1 MRIGL
6 TGGIGSGKSEV
17 AAELERCGAFVIDT
31 DEVAREAV
39 APGSSALAA
48 IARNWPGTVV
58 DGVLD
63 RAALAAAVFED
74 GAERLKL
81 NGILHPEIRR
91 IAFARERKAAPGQL
105 IVHVVPLLFESD
117 YAKLVDRTVL
127 VIAPPERRIE
137 RVMARDGTERDAVRA
152 RMRAQID
159 PESARQLADVIIEN
173 DGDIERLRDRSRDLY
188 RRLATVPNG

>member
-1 MRIGL
+1 MRLGL

-31 DEVAREAV
+31 DDVAREAV

-48 IARNWPGTVV
+48 IGRHWPGTVV
-58 DGVLD
+58 DGKLD
-63 RAALAAAVFED
+63 RSALAEAVFND
-74 GAERLKL
+74 DAERLKL

-91 IAFARERKAAPGQL
+91 IAFAREREAAPGQL
-105 IVHVVPLLFESD
+105 IVHVVPLLFEND

-137 RVMARDGTERDAVRA
+137 RVMTRDGAQPEAVRA

-159 PESARQLADVIIEN
+159 PERARALADEIIEN
-173 DGDIERLRDRSRDLY
+173 DGDIEQLRNRSRELY
-188 RRLATVPNG
+188 HRFAVGPSG

>member
-31 DEVAREAV
+31 DVVAREAV
-39 APGSSALAA
+39 APGSPALAA
-48 IARNWPGTVV
+48 IARHWPGAVV
-58 DGVLD
+58 DGMLD
-63 RAALAAAVFED
+63 RTTLAEAVFED
-74 GAERLKL
+74 DAERLKL

-91 IAFARERKAAPGQL
+91 IAFARESEAAPGQP

-137 RVMARDGTERDAVRA
+137 RVMARDGAERDAVRA

-159 PESARQLADVIIEN
+159 PERARTLADEIIEN

-188 RRLATVPNG
+188 RRLVTAPNG

>member
-31 DEVAREAV
+31 DDVAREAV

-48 IARNWPGTVV
+48 IARHWPGTVV
-58 DGVLD
+58 DGKLD
-63 RAALAAAVFED
+63 RSALAEAVFD
-74 GAERLKL
+74 DDAERLKL

-91 IAFARERKAAPGQL
+91 IAFAREREAAPGQL
-105 IVHVVPLLFESD
+105 IVHVVPLLFETD

-127 VIAPPERRIE
+127 VVAPPERRIE
-137 RVMARDGTERDAVRA
+137 RVMTRDGAQRDAVRA
-152 RMRAQID
+152 RMRAQIE
-159 PESARQLADVIIEN
+159 PERARALADEIIEN
-173 DGDIERLRDRSRDLY
+173 DGDIEQLRNRSRELY
-188 RRLATVPNG
+188 RRFAVGPNG

>member
-17 AAELERCGAFVIDT
+17 AAELERCGALVIDT
-31 DEVAREAV
+31 DAVAREAV

-48 IARNWPGTVV
+48 IARHWPGTVV
-58 DGVLD
+58 DGTLD
-63 RAALAAAVFED
+63 RAALAEAVFDNES
-74 GAERLKL
+74 ERLKL

-91 IAFARERKAAPGQL
+91 IAFAREGEAAPGQL

-127 VIAPPERRIE
+127 VIAPPEQRIE
-137 RVMARDGTERDAVRA
+137 RVMARDGAQREAVHA

-159 PESARQLADVIIEN
+159 PERARALAYVIIEN
-173 DGDIERLRDRSRDLY
+173 DGDIERLRNRSRDLY
-188 RRLATVPNG
+188 HRFAAGPNG

>member
-39 APGSSALAA
+39 APGSTALAA
-48 IARNWPGTVV
+48 IALRWPGTVV

-63 RAALAAAVFED
+63 RAALAAAVFENE
-74 GAERLKL
+74 GERLKL

-91 IAFARERKAAPGQL
+91 IAFARESMAAPGQI
-105 IVHVVPLLFESD
+105 IVHVVPLLFESN

-127 VIAPPERRIE
+127 VIAPPEKRVE
-137 RVMARDGTERDAVRA
+137 RVMARDSAEGEAVRA

-159 PESARQLADVIIEN
+159 PEQARTLADEIIEN
-173 DGDIERLRDRSRDLY
+173 DGDIERLRDRSRALY
-188 RRLATVPNG
+188 RRLAAGPNG

>member
-1 MRIGL
+1 MRLGL

-31 DEVAREAV
+31 DDVAREAV

-48 IARNWPGTVV
+48 IGRHWPGTVV
-58 DGVLD
+58 DGKLD
-63 RAALAAAVFED
+63 RSALAEAVFD
-74 GAERLKL
+74 DDAERLKL

-91 IAFARERKAAPGQL
+91 IAFAREREAAPGQL

-127 VIAPPERRIE
+127 VVAPPERRIE
-137 RVMARDGTERDAVRA
+137 RVMTRDGAQREAVRA
-152 RMRAQID
+152 RMRAQIE
-159 PESARQLADVIIEN
+159 PERARALADEIIEN
-173 DGDIERLRDRSRDLY
+173 DGDIEQLRNRSRELY
-188 RRLATVPNG
+188 HRFAVGPNG

>member
-39 APGSSALAA
+39 APGSPALAS
-48 IARNWPGTVV
+48 IALRWPGTVA

-63 RAALAAAVFED
+63 RAALAAAVFENE
-74 GAERLKL
+74 AERLQL

-91 IAFARERKAAPGQL
+91 IAFAREEKAATGQL
-105 IVHVVPLLFESD
+105 IVHVVPLLFESN
-117 YAKLVDRTVL
+117 YAELVDRTVL
-127 VIAPPERRIE
+127 VIAPPEKRVE
-137 RVMARDGTERDAVRA
+137 RVMARDSTEGEAVRA

-159 PESARQLADVIIEN
+159 PERARALADDIIEN
-173 DGDIERLRDRSRDLY
+173 DGDIERLRDRSRALY
-188 RRLATVPNG
+188 RRLVTAPSG